1 MSLLKSVSRIRR
13 RGCRPAVDRRRGAS
27 RRGRARVA
35 CAKKASRGSL
45 SGGGTLGV
53 ARGGDAGQQAG
64 GGTGGGAKTT
74 ADGGRA
80 TPLFSGG
87 GKKKMNRKGWFCNIL
102 KFQGLNYK
110 IKFPV
115 DLGLK

>member
-13 RGCRPAVDRRRGAS
+13 RGCRPAADRRRGAS
-27 RRGRARVA
+27 RRGRAHVE

-53 ARGGDAGQQAG
+53 ACGGDAGQQAG

-74 ADGGRA
+74 ADGGRRPGNA
-80 TPLFSGG
+80 PV
-87 GKKKMNRKGWFCNIL
+87 
-102 KFQGLNYK
+102 FQQREEE
-110 IKFPV
+110 
-115 DLGLK
+115 DE